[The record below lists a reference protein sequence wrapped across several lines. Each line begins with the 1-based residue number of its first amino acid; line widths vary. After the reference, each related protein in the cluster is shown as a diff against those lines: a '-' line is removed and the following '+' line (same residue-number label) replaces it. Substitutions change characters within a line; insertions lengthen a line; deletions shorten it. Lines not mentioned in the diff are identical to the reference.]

1 MVATSGCGEATCWP
15 RPVQLVPPLSEKAPS
30 TTAVVWGTGLKLD
43 KSTPQTAKSFWESY
57 GSITTAGLFALPF
70 VVTLESPV
78 RFTGAPVAVAAG
90 IVASS
95 VRDSRNSLSRKAL
108 RRRVFRLLLSRAS
121 GRTRPRNPRDETSD
135 APVRMTVSPD

>member
-43 KSTPQTAKSFWESY
+43 RSTPQTAKTFWESY
-57 GSITTAGLFALPF
+57 GSTTTAGLFALPF
-70 VVTLESPV
+70 AETLESPD
-78 RFTGAPVAVAAG
+78 RFIGLSVAVAAG
-90 IVASS
+90 IVASR

-108 RRRVFRLLLSRAS
+108 RRRVFRVRFNRAPW
-121 GRTRPRNPRDETSD
+121 RT
-135 APVRMTVSPD
+135 

>member
-1 MVATSGCGEATCWP
+1 MVATSSCGEATARP
-15 RPVQLVPPLSEKAPS
+15 RLFQLVPPLVEYAPS

-43 KSTPQTAKSFWESY
+43 KSTPHTAKIFWESY

-70 VVTLESPV
+70 VVTLESPD

-108 RRRVFRLLLSRAS
+108 RRRVFRVCFSRAPW
-121 GRTRPRNPRDETSD
+121 RT
-135 APVRMTVSPD
+135 